1 MITLHTGRNR
11 FAPLLLAS
19 LLLLLG
25 GGDLAA
31 QGGVS
36 PPDPS
41 CSLFTQGEITKLLGV
56 PVAAGESAI
65 AGCQWAATTDDSSLA
80 QIQIIEDTSY
90 YEPHKDAEGYQELKG
105 VGLYGWSGNDFLGWT
120 ASANTG
126 RHVLIVAVNG
136 GTSDRDTAI
145 RFLRML
151 VERVK

>member
-1 MITLHTGRNR
+1 MSLDRPPCV
-11 FAPLLLAS
+11 AVMLLAS
-19 LLLLLG
+19 FLLLLG
-25 GGDLAA
+25 SGDLAA
-31 QGGVS
+31 QAAT
-36 PPDPS
+36 PPDKS
-41 CSLFTQGEITKLLGV
+41 CSLFTPGEITKLLGV

-151 VERVK
+151 VQRVK

>member
-1 MITLHTGRNR
+1 MSLDRPPDS
-11 FAPLLLAS
+11 A
-19 LLLLLG
+19 LLLLLPFLLLVG

-31 QGGVS
+31 QGGAS
-36 PPDPS
+36 PPDKS

-65 AGCQWAATTDDSSLA
+65 AGCQWAATSDDTSFA

-90 YEPHKDAEGYQELKG
+90 YEPHKGAKGYEELKG
-105 VGLYGWSGNDFLGWT
+105 VGLYGWSGDDFLGWT

-126 RHVLIVAVNG
+126 RHVLIAAVNG
-136 GTSDRDTAI
+136 GNSNRETAI
-145 RFLRML
+145 RFLRIL